1 MSSPTF
7 PLEQRAKD
15 KGEFGP
21 SHNYCK
27 VTPFLK
33 QLGSE
38 LTRRDTDLRT
48 EVELLR
54 ERLTR
59 LECLKP
65 EFESVRARLTLLESS
80 KSEVTRI
87 IRIKDVDFKT
97 IKDEINRVIHEHVDG
112 IDTLTLAEQ
121 LEVDPLLVLK
131 AVDELKEEGK
141 IDKAD

>member
-1 MSSPTF
+1 MTRPVF
-7 PLEQRAKD
+7 LLEQQTKD
-15 KGEFGP
+15 KAEFDSP
-21 SHNYCK
+21 HDRCK
-27 VTPFLK
+27 VAPVLK
-33 QLGSE
+33 ELGRG
-38 LTRRDTDLRT
+38 LKKRDTDLRT
-48 EVELLR
+48 DFELFK

-59 LECLKP
+59 LERLEP
-65 EFESVRARLTLLESS
+65 EFELLKERLTRLESS

-97 IKDEINRVIHEHVDG
+97 IKDEINRIIHEHMDG

-121 LEVDPLLVLK
+121 LEIDPLLVLK